1 MPKDDLYTIFGSTVK
16 DNILVFPNLFTL
28 SPTIIDKVLSTHTP
42 VIGKGFYK
50 QDSVYDLIK
59 KILEKKTGISVIYVI
74 NHSERLEDVIAF
86 IWNLLT
92 QLKALEVNDSL
103 QLIIVSNVDRI
114 TIPHVCGKQNI
125 NTSHKELSICLTKM
139 HTIATEIN

>member
-59 KILEKKTGISVIYVI
+59 KILEKKNRHFGYLCHKSFRAFRRCYCLYMEFI
-74 NHSERLEDVIAF
+74 NS
-86 IWNLLT
+86 T
-92 QLKALEVNDSL
+92 
-103 QLIIVSNVDRI
+103 
-114 TIPHVCGKQNI
+114 
-125 NTSHKELSICLTKM
+125 
-139 HTIATEIN
+139 